1 MMGRK
6 VNGQKAAAGFVLV
19 LALLMLLVVTLIGV
33 SAIDTSTI
41 ETQISGNNRV
51 SVEAFYV
58 AEAGINEAAGRLSRG
73 ATGTNGESVEITD
86 GRPASPEWKLYLSTR
101 TDKATRIGYDVGNPD
116 HVLAQS
122 IQNQA
127 DFAVE
132 ITHKVDAGN
141 QVITESGF
149 PLYIATSHG
158 FTKEGGN
165 KTVQVELRKIPEM
178 DPPAALYSKA
188 PVQVQGSSTV
198 ITGMD
203 SCPIGGHYGNK
214 TGVMTTTS
222 SISQSGSPVVTGVP
236 PQVTES
242 SVNVRLNSIV
252 DDLKESA
259 NFEYEYNRDV
269 TLTGYSDSW
278 GNPSPNGTAHPL
290 AYTGPLNIVY
300 FKMSG
305 ARTLKLAGGSHGAG
319 ILLVHGNLEINGG
332 FRWYGVIIVTG
343 TFTFTGGGEKNITGA
358 VFTGESPSV
367 ASDLGGN
374 VGILYCSD
382 AVRRV
387 NDVLPRIKMTQWREV
402 F

>member
-1 MMGRK
+1 MVIKACR
-6 VNGQKAAAGFVLV
+6 QKGARGFVLV
-19 LALLMLLVVTLIGV
+19 LALLLLLVVAMIGV
-33 SAIDTSTI
+33 SAIDTSTF
-41 ETQISGNNRV
+41 ENLISGNNRV
-51 SVEAFYV
+51 STEAFYV

-73 ATGTNGESVEITD
+73 ATGTNGVSVEMTD
-86 GRPASPEWKLYLSTR
+86 GHPANPDWKLYLTTH
-101 TDKATRIGYDVGNPD
+101 TDKATRIGYDAGNPD

-122 IQNQA
+122 IQAQA

-132 ITHKVDAGN
+132 ISHKVDAGN

-149 PLYIATSHG
+149 PVYVATSHG

-188 PVQVQGSSTV
+188 PVQVQGSSTL

-203 SCPIGGHYGNK
+203 SCPVGGTSSNK
-214 TGVMTTTS
+214 TGVMTTTPG
-222 SISQSGSPVVTGVP
+222 ISQSGSPMIAGDP
-236 PQVTES
+236 PQDPGS
-242 SVNVRLNSIV
+242 SINVNLHSIV

-259 NFEYEYNRDV
+259 GFEYEYNRDV

-278 GNPSPNGTAHPL
+278 GTPTSNGTAQPL
-290 AYTGPLNIVY
+290 THTGPLNLVY

-319 ILLVHGNLEINGG
+319 LLLVRGNLEINGG

-387 NDVLPRIKMTQWREV
+387 NEILPRIRMTQWREM

>member
-1 MMGRK
+1 M
-6 VNGQKAAAGFVLV
+6 
-19 LALLMLLVVTLIGV
+19 
-33 SAIDTSTI
+33 
-41 ETQISGNNRV
+41 
-51 SVEAFYV
+51 
-58 AEAGINEAAGRLSRG
+58 
-73 ATGTNGESVEITD
+73 EITD
-86 GRPASPEWKLYLSTR
+86 GYPASSDWKLYLSTHA
-101 TDKATRIGYDVGNPD
+101 DKATRIGYDTGNPN
-116 HVLAQS
+116 HALAQS

-188 PVQVQGSSTV
+188 PVQVQGSSTL

-203 SCPIGGHYGNK
+203 SCPVGGTYSNK
-214 TGVMTTTS
+214 AGIMTTTS
-222 SISQSGSPVVTGVP
+222 SISQSGSPLIAGTP
-236 PQVTES
+236 PQVTGS

-252 DDLKESA
+252 DDLQESA

-278 GNPSPNGTAHPL
+278 GTPTSNGTTEPL
-290 AYTGPLNIVY
+290 SHAGPLNIVY

-305 ARTLKLAGGSHGAG
+305 PRTLKLAGGSHGAG

-332 FRWYGVIIVTG
+332 
-343 TFTFTGGGEKNITGA
+343 GGGHRDGDVRIHGRRREKYNRSRLHGCVT
-358 VFTGESPSV
+358 
-367 ASDLGGN
+367 LGGLRL
-374 VGILYCSD
+374 GREHRYSLLW
-382 AVRRV
+382 RRSTKGKRCPPSHK
-387 NDVLPRIKMTQWREV
+387 NDSVEEL